1 MVIGTSGPKAQAHT
15 VNRSINTTMV
25 RSKPSS
31 TGHEWA
37 TSLGVAR
44 ERGTD
49 KDGSLIWDSPVVLIS
64 GQEEIPRC
72 QSLLVLTWSRY
83 YIGCYNQLL
92 LE

>member
-15 VNRSINTTMV
+15 VNRSINTT
-25 RSKPSS
+25 
-31 TGHEWA
+31 
-37 TSLGVAR
+37 VAR
-44 ERGTD
+44 SNLRQLAMNGPQVPGSREMRGTD

-64 GQEEIPRC
+64 GQEEIPRY

-83 YIGCYNQLL
+83 YIGCYNQWL